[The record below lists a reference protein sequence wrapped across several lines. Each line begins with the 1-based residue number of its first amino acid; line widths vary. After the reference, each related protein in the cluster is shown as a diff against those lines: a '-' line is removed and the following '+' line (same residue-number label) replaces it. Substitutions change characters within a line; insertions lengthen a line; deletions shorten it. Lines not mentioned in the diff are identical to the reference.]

1 MKFAKLVSI
10 ILSPIFLA
18 AALFAAPDTTVQAAK
33 NDVVVVVNGVAS
45 ALKPGDTVPA
55 GAVVKA
61 GKGSAAQLKLPDGSL
76 VGVGEG
82 AEVTVSVS
90 ETGTATVISLGS
102 GTITVQ
108 SNAPRG
114 SSVTIQTPS
123 GTVSGTK
130 GTVTVTATAST
141 ATVTATSGNWRVT
154 GTTGDTGVL
163 GANQTVMVKKDDA
176 TFAPRP
182 ATKSEVAK
190 AETTLSAEGAPGAE
204 TPASKPAAAPE
215 ADSGAVDIEGNDI
228 NTNVTPNSPDLG

>member
-10 ILSPIFLA
+10 ILSPLFLA
-18 AALFAAPDTTVQAAK
+18 AALFAAPDSTVQAAK

-45 ALKPGDTVPA
+45 ALKPGDIVPP

-61 GKGSAAQLKLPDGSL
+61 GKGSAAQIKLPDGSL
-76 VGVGEG
+76 VGIGEG
-82 AEVTVSVS
+82 AEVRISVS
-90 ETGTATVISLGS
+90 EAGESSISLGS

-130 GTVTVTATAST
+130 GTVTVTATA
-141 ATVTATSGNWRVT
+141 ATVSVTSTSGSWRVT
-154 GTTGDTGVL
+154 GTNGDTGVL
-163 GANQTVMVKKDDA
+163 GANQTVLVKKGDA

-182 ATKSEVAK
+182 ATKSEAAK
-190 AETTLSAEGAPGAE
+190 AETTLSADGASGAE
-204 TPASKPAAAPE
+204 KPAAPAAPD
-215 ADSGAVDIEGNDI
+215 AGSDSVNIEGNDI
-228 NTNVTPNSPDLG
+228 NTNVTPNSPAIG

>member
-10 ILSPIFLA
+10 ILSPLFLA

-45 ALKPGDTVPA
+45 ALKPGDIVPP

-61 GKGSAAQLKLPDGSL
+61 GKGSAAQIKLPDGSL
-76 VGVGEG
+76 VGIGEG
-82 AEVTVSVS
+82 AEVRISVS
-90 ETGTATVISLGS
+90 EAGESSISLGS

-108 SNAPRG
+108 SNAPKG
-114 SSVTIQTPS
+114 SSVTILTSS
-123 GTVSGTK
+123 GAVTGTR
-130 GTVTVTATAST
+130 GVVTVTATAST

-204 TPASKPAAAPE
+204 TSVSKPAAAPE